1 MRFELAKQYLTQLMG
16 WDDIEA
22 RNELQEVDLMSDI
35 KYNSYDQYMPGIKF
49 IGNFYLWLSQFDN
62 LDDRKRM
69 YGFVKKYIIYIN
81 SNQISHLID

>member
-35 KYNSYDQYMPGIKF
+35 KYNSYD
-49 IGNFYLWLSQFDN
+49 
-62 LDDRKRM
+62 
-69 YGFVKKYIIYIN
+69 
-81 SNQISHLID
+81 